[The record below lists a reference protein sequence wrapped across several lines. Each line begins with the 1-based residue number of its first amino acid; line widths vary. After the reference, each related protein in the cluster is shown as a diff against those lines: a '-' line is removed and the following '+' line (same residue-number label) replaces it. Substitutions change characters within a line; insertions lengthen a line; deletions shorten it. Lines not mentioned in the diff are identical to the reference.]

1 MDGKS
6 EMIKTLKQPILRK
19 SEGKYFTTKRHRNT
33 FFGLLFIF
41 PSFAGCAIFVLI
53 PFLDVIRRSF
63 TLGFTGEFVWFYNY
77 IDIFQNSAFQLATV
91 NTLRFVGICVPL
103 LLLLSL
109 MLALLLN
116 QKVMGRGVLRAAFL
130 VPLAIPVASVALLWQ
145 ILFHYNGL
153 LGNAMVLLGRERID
167 WMRTD
172 WALMCL
178 IISYLWK
185 NVGYNIVLFLAGLS
199 NISVAQ
205 YEAARIDGANSFQV
219 FRNVT
224 LPGLMPTL
232 FTVTVLSLLNTF
244 KVFREAYLVAGDYP
258 TQNIYLL
265 QHTLNNWFT
274 QLQMERLCAAATVIA
289 IVIVALVALLR
300 RSWRTDN
307 DEL

>member
-1 MDGKS
+1 MDMQK
-6 EMIKTLKQPILRK
+6 ELRLPVLRK
-19 SEGKYFTTKRHRNT
+19 NEGGYYTTKKHRNVL
-33 FFGLLFIF
+33 FGLIFIL
-41 PSFAGCAIFVLI
+41 PSFAGCAVFVLI

-77 IDIFQNSAFQLATV
+77 IDIFQNSAFRLATV

-103 LLLLSL
+103 LLLISL
-109 MLALLLN
+109 TLALSLN
-116 QKVMGRGVLRAAFL
+116 QKVLGRGMLRAAFL

-145 ILFHYNGL
+145 ILFHENGL
-153 LGNAMVLLGRERID
+153 MGNLLVLLGRERID

-172 WALMCL
+172 WALLCL
-178 IISYLWK
+178 IISYIWK
-185 NVGYNIVLFLAGLS
+185 NVGYNMVLFLAGLS

-205 YEAARIDGANSFQV
+205 YEAARIDGATP
-219 FRNVT
+219 FRIFRSVT
-224 LPGLMPTL
+224 MPGLMPTL
-232 FTVTVLSLLNTF
+232 FTVVVLSLLNTF

-274 QLQMERLCAAATVIA
+274 KLQMERLCAAATVIA
-289 IVIVALVALLR
+289 IVIIALVALLR

-307 DEL
+307 DES